1 MTIRYINFDVSVHNV
16 ALDSM
21 GEIDAFRARIENAIR
36 EIHPA
41 GKDKILSSDVE
52 VTLVE
57 YAGTP
62 NKITW
67 YLYPGRST

>member
-1 MTIRYINFDVSVHNV
+1 MSILRVTFDVSAHNV
-16 ALDSM
+16 ALDSA
-21 GEIDAFRARIENAIR
+21 GEVEAFRARVDNAIR

-52 VTLVE
+52 VKLVE

-67 YLYPGRST
+67 YLYPGRSA

>member
-1 MTIRYINFDVSVHNV
+1 MSIIRVTFDMSVHNV
-16 ALDSM
+16 ALDSA
-21 GEIDAFRARIENAIR
+21 GEVETFRARVENAIR
-36 EIHPA
+36 EIHPS

-52 VTLVE
+52 VKLVE

-67 YLYPGRST
+67 YLYPGRSA

>member
-1 MTIRYINFDVSVHNV
+1 MSILRVTFDVSVHNL
-16 ALDSM
+16 ALDST
-21 GEIDAFRARIENAIR
+21 GEVEAFRARVENAIR

-41 GKDKILSSDVE
+41 GKDNILSSDVE
-52 VTLVE
+52 VKLVE

-67 YLYPGRST
+67 YLYPGRSA